1 MIFWAL
7 IKGTIKEALSKKILL
22 SVFGLFSF
30 IVLLILALINLD
42 SVEGIPAL
50 MQANEEFDYR
60 QFIISIELLM
70 ISQPPFLIIMTLFM
84 VMVSSFIPSMLE
96 KGNIEVLLSKPVSRT
111 SIILSKYLAGVII
124 IFFALLY
131 LVLLI
136 WIIVSAKSGVWH
148 FDFVIYS
155 VIYYTYI
162 FAVMYS
168 AIILTGLLFRS
179 TILSLIVN
187 IMLFFPITAIL
198 SLKNEMAQVITNKPV
213 MFIIDFIYYLLPKP
227 WDIRAI
233 ASSLIEGSF
242 TATGGFFFAYQPVI
256 TSGIFMV
263 AMLFLS
269 IYFFNK
275 KDY

>member
-7 IKGTIKEALSKKILL
+7 TKGTIKEALSKKILL
-22 SVFGLFSF
+22 SVFGLFSI
-30 IVLLILALINLD
+30 IVLIILALINLD
-42 SVEGIPAL
+42 SVEGIPSL

-111 SIILSKYLAGVII
+111 SIIISKFLSGVII

-136 WIIVSAKSGVWH
+136 WVIVSAKSGVWH
-148 FDFVIYS
+148 FNFLLYS
-155 VIYYTYI
+155 VFYYTYI
-162 FAVMYS
+162 FAVLYS

-187 IMLFFPITAIL
+187 IMLFFPVTAVL
-198 SLKNEMAQVITNKPV
+198 SLKTEMAQVVTNKPV

-242 TATGGFFFAYQPVI
+242 TGTGGFFYAYQPVI